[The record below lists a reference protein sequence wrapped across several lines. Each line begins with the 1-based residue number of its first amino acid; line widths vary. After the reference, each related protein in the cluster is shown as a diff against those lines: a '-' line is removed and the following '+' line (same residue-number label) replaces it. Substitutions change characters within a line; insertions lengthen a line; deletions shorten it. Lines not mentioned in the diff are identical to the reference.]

1 MLKMLQEEKI
11 QKNSPG
17 IRLFTAEYQQDPDL
31 HILTLT
37 ITRFFLSWKH

>member
-17 IRLFTAEYQQDPDL
+17 IRLFTAEYQRDPD
-31 HILTLT
+31 
-37 ITRFFLSWKH
+37 